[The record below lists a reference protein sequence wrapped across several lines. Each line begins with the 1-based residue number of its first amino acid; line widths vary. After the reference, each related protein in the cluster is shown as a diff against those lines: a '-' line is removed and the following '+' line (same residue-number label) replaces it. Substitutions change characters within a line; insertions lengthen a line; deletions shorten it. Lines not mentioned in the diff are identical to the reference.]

1 MYLFILLIGIILG
14 ANREAIYKQTIEDT
28 RKACQRLSTTNLATS
43 TYYVVETLFGI
54 LTERYGRPIAV
65 HDFINPCT
73 KRQCETCGG
82 KPISINTYVRKL
94 KAVR

>member
-14 ANREAIYKQTIEDT
+14 ANRAAIYQQTVEDT
-28 RKACQRLSTTNLATS
+28 SKVLQKLRAATS
-43 TYYVVETLFGI
+43 VRALCLGLEQIFIV
-54 LTERYGRPIAV
+54 LTDRYSRPIAA